1 MGSDS
6 LQWYYNFASQQYF
19 RLCRIYSNFSD
30 ERMKR
35 IFILI
40 YNFIVVLYQIAM
52 LVWLR
57 KQKRQ
62 ALEIYEDY
70 NDSNYIDCQN
80 ELIISQFWPLFVT
93 IMKIYLFYSIVLI
106 MISNI
111 EGFESYN
118 SQTVTLYTYL
128 IMLLPLAM
136 IVYDRWI
143 IQKLSK
149 KQKVTLTQIIFI
161 VLETLFQLY
170 LSQLLMEYQSLQ
182 RVIGILLIFT
192 IMLIVMATMNNFKL
206 RFVILAKFFIYLG
219 YKTEFSIFQCLF
231 TYHVVFLNLLL
242 VYYWDQQIMR
252 LSKIKHF
259 AEQSLR
265 SIPTAVCILNSDC
278 QQVLFSNRYMK
289 KLIDKSNTKT
299 KTFLTKS
306 VKQDYLFET
315 QPSIMNNY
323 DEIYLFFSQMF
334 ANIEEVK
341 NQLPLDAS
349 KFNLDNNDDEQL
361 NLNQIIQQ
369 IIKTDKKTQGKIYT
383 LRCQFIDRPEQVYDE
398 SQKVVIEVKMKTL
411 LQYEDNKHATLIN
424 LYDISTNLKSIYYKN
439 LNQFKSKVIR
449 SISHELRTRLNAIQG
464 MIQMVQNYNQK
475 FDREVQKYLKA
486 AFNNCRIQN
495 FIIGSIIDYN
505 LLRERQLP
513 VKPEKIRI
521 NILIQEVIDLFKDE
535 AELKNIKI
543 KYEDKIQTNN
553 YELLNSER
561 FQSILIHIISNSIRF
576 SKSDGL
582 ISIRLLKDLSNIN
595 NSNSNSNNNNSNNN
609 NNNNNYQTNSYIQVP
624 DSKIQIHRHSKLQIP
639 HSQSPQQQ
647 RMSGSEFCHDSSNNK
662 QRRSY
667 SKYKMASQFSS
678 IGNLSTNLADV
689 YLIEVKDNGLGMSTE
704 RLDQIR
710 SLLNGEDFQ
719 VDRNSN
725 DASSGM
731 MLGLRASSQL
741 IKNLSGKDDNLN
753 YLSIDSEIDKG
764 TIVQMHI
771 KIRLISGEN
780 FSSDLIIKE
789 SSVENEGIVHQ
800 YHNFNQKPS
809 PWSTVTQIHTKNLC
823 QCENTFMIVDDEP
836 YNLIV
841 LESLL
846 KKLQHQVVK
855 AENEKMLEQFQE
867 HKCKGYKGIIMD
879 YQMPIMNGEEATKY
893 ITSICKDKNIP
904 PIPIFGLTGF
914 SGEDEINR
922 LLESG
927 MKEVYIKPI
936 TIRTLEDL
944 ISNISKSEYRSLDYV
959 SNISQQFQF
968 MDIEYAEEDK
978 LVLEQSVH

>member
-1 MGSDS
+1 MRGTNEKEYQ
-6 LQWYYNFASQQYF
+6 LQN
-19 RLCRIYSNFSD
+19 I
-30 ERMKR
+30 
-35 IFILI
+35 I
-40 YNFIVVLYQIAM
+40 FIVVLYKIAM

-57 KQKRQ
+57 KQKRL

-70 NDSNYIDCQN
+70 NDSIYIDCQN

-93 IMKIYLFYSIVLI
+93 IMKIYLLYSIVLM
-106 MISNI
+106 MINNI
-111 EGFESYN
+111 KGFEEYN
-118 SQTVTLYTYL
+118 NQTVTLYTYL
-128 IMLLPLAM
+128 LILLPLAM

-149 KQKVTLTQIIFI
+149 KQKVALTQIIFI
-161 VLETLFQLY
+161 ILETLLQLY
-170 LSQLLMEYQSLQ
+170 LSQMLMEYSSLQ

-192 IMLIVMATMNNFKL
+192 IMLIVMATMNNFKIRL
-206 RFVILAKFFIYLG
+206 MILVKFFIYLG
-219 YKTEFSIFQCLF
+219 YKTEFAIFQYQF
-231 TYHVVFLNLLL
+231 TYNIAFLNFLL
-242 VYYWDQQIMR
+242 VYYWDQQIIR

-299 KTFLTKS
+299 KTFMTKS

-323 DEIYLFFSQMF
+323 DEIFLFFSQMF

-341 NQLPLDAS
+341 NQLPADSS
-349 KFNLDNNDDEQL
+349 KFNLDNQDEEQL
-361 NLNQIIQQ
+361 NLNQIIEY
-369 IIKTDKKTQGKIYT
+369 INKADKKTQGKIYT
-383 LRCQFIDRPEQVYDE
+383 LRCQFIDRPEQAYDE

-513 VKPEKIRI
+513 IKLDKIKI
-521 NILIQEVIDLFKDE
+521 NMLIQEVIELFKDE
-535 AELKNIKI
+535 AELKNVKI

-553 YELLNSER
+553 YELLDSEK

-582 ISIRLLKDLSNIN
+582 ISVRLQKDLSNT
-595 NSNSNSNNNNSNNN
+595 
-609 NNNNNYQTNSYIQVP
+609 NNNNYQTNSYIQVP
-624 DSKIQIHRHSKLQIP
+624 DNKVQIHRHSKFQIP

-662 QRRSY
+662 QRRTY
-667 SKYKMASQFSS
+667 SKYKMASQLSS

-689 YLIEVKDNGLGMSTE
+689 YMIEVKDNGLGMTTE
-704 RLDQIR
+704 RLEQIR

-731 MLGLRASSQL
+731 MLGLRASNQL
-741 IKNLSGKDDNLN
+741 IKNVSGKDDNLN
-753 YLSIDSEIDKG
+753 YISIDSDIDKG

-789 SSVENEGIVHQ
+789 SSVENEGIVHS
-800 YHNFNQKPS
+800 YNNFNLKLS

-855 AENEKMLEQFQE
+855 AENGKHCIQILEKMLEQFQE

-893 ITSICKDKNIP
+893 ITQICKDKNIP

-922 LLESG
+922 LLDSG
-927 MKEVYIKPI
+927 MREVYIKPI

-968 MDIEYAEEDK
+968 IDIEYAEEDK
-978 LVLEQSVH
+978 LVLEQSAQ

>member
-1 MGSDS
+1 MNLC
-6 LQWYYNFASQQYF
+6 LQNRKLNFLQQNNKGPLILFQFTQNFYSIPGKMLIYTEMKSIF
-19 RLCRIYSNFSD
+19 KIQKKIQTRLTY
-30 ERMKR
+30 E
-35 IFILI
+35 ILI
-40 YNFIVVLYQIAM
+40 IFQYIKTM
-52 LVWLR
+52 LIWLR
-57 KQKRQ
+57 KQKRL

-70 NDSNYIDCQN
+70 NDSIYIDCQN

-111 EGFESYN
+111 EEYESFN
-118 SQTVTLYTYL
+118 SQKVTLYTYL
-128 IMLLPLAM
+128 LILLPSTM
-136 IVYDRWI
+136 IIYDRWI
-143 IQKLSK
+143 IEKLSK
-149 KQKVTLTQIIFI
+149 RQKVVLTQIIFI
-161 VLETLFQLY
+161 TLETLLQLY
-170 LSQLLMEYQSLQ
+170 LSQLLMEYESLQ
-182 RVIGILLIFT
+182 RLIGILLIFT

-206 RFVILAKFFIYLG
+206 RLIILIKFFVYLG
-219 YKTEFSIFQCLF
+219 YKTEFTIFQYLF
-231 TYHVVFLNLLL
+231 TYHIVFLNLLL

-289 KLIDKSNTKT
+289 KLIDKSHTKT
-299 KTFLTKS
+299 KTFMTKS

-315 QPSIMNNY
+315 QPSIMSNY
-323 DEIYLFFSQMF
+323 DEIFQFFSQMF
-334 ANIEEVK
+334 ANVEEVK
-341 NQLPLDAS
+341 NQLPPDSS
-349 KFNLDNNDDEQL
+349 KFNLDNLDDEQI
-361 NLNQIIQQ
+361 NLNQIIQY

-383 LRCQFIDRPEQVYDE
+383 LRCQFIDRPEMINDE

-464 MIQMVQNYNQK
+464 MIQMVQNYNQN

-513 VKPEKIRI
+513 VKLDK
-521 NILIQEVIDLFKDE
+521 EVIDLFKDE
-535 AELKNIKI
+535 AELKSIKI

-553 YELLNSER
+553 FELLDSEK
-561 FQSILIHIISNSIRF
+561 FQSILIHIISNSVRF

-582 ISIRLLKDLSNIN
+582 ISIKLLKDL
-595 NSNSNSNNNNSNNN
+595 SNNN
-609 NNNNNYQTNSYIQVP
+609 NNNNNNQTNSYIQIP
-624 DSKIQIHRHSKLQIP
+624 DNRAQINKHSKLQVP

-647 RMSGSEFCHDSSNNK
+647 RLNGSECCHDSSNNK
-662 QRRSY
+662 QRRTY

-678 IGNLSTNLADV
+678 NGNLSTNLADV
-689 YLIEVKDNGLGMSTE
+689 YMIEVRDNGLGMTAE
-704 RLDQIR
+704 RLEYIR

-719 VDRNSN
+719 VERNSN

-731 MLGLRASSQL
+731 MLGLRASNQL
-741 IKNLSGKDDNLN
+741 IKNVSGKDDNGN
-753 YLSIDSEIDKG
+753 YISIDSDIDKG
-764 TIVQMHI
+764 TIIQMHI
-771 KIRLISGEN
+771 KIKLISGEN
-780 FSSDLIIKE
+780 FSSELILKE
-789 SSVENEGIVHQ
+789 SSVENEGIVHSFQ
-800 YHNFNQKPS
+800 NFNLKLS
-809 PWSTVTQIHTKNLC
+809 PWSTVAQIHTKNLC

-855 AENEKMLEQFQE
+855 AENEKMVEQFQD

-893 ITSICKDKNIP
+893 ITQICKDKNIT

-927 MKEVYIKPI
+927 MREVYVKPI
-936 TIRTLEDL
+936 TIKTLEDL
-944 ISNISKSEYRSLDYV
+944 ISNISRSEYRSLDYV

-978 LVLEQSVH
+978 LVLEQSVN

>member
-1 MGSDS
+1 M
-6 LQWYYNFASQQYF
+6 
-19 RLCRIYSNFSD
+19 
-30 ERMKR
+30 
-35 IFILI
+35 LI
-40 YNFIVVLYQIAM
+40 
-52 LVWLR
+52 WLR
-57 KQKRQ
+57 KQKKS
-62 ALEIYEDY
+62 AYEIYEDY
-70 NDSNYIDCQN
+70 NDSIYIDCQN
-80 ELIISQFWPLFVT
+80 ELIISQFWPLLVT
-93 IMKIYLFYSIVLI
+93 IMKIYLFYSAVLI
-106 MISNI
+106 IISNI

-118 SQTVTLYTYL
+118 SQTITLYTYL
-128 IMLLPLAM
+128 LILLPLAM
-136 IVYDRWI
+136 IIYDRWI

-149 KQKVTLTQIIFI
+149 KKKVVLTQIIF
-161 VLETLFQLY
+161 VTLETLLQLY
-170 LSQLLMEYQSLQ
+170 LTQLLMEYESLQ
-182 RVIGILLIFT
+182 RLIGILLIFT
-192 IMLIVMATMNNFKL
+192 IMLITMATMNNFKL
-206 RFVILAKFFIYLG
+206 RLIILIKFFVYLG
-219 YKTEFSIFQCLF
+219 YKTEFTIFSCLF
-231 TYHVVFLNLLL
+231 TYHIVFLNLLL
-242 VYYWDQQIMR
+242 VYFWDQQIIR

-289 KLIDKSNTKT
+289 KLIEKSHTKT
-299 KTFLTKS
+299 RTFMTKS
-306 VKQDYLFET
+306 VKQDYIFET

-323 DEIYLFFSQMF
+323 EEIFLFFSQMF
-334 ANIEEVK
+334 ANIDEVK
-341 NQLPLDAS
+341 NQLPPDSS
-349 KFNLDNNDDEQL
+349 KFNLDNLDDEQL
-361 NLNQIIQQ
+361 NLNQIIQY

-383 LRCQFIDRPEQVYDE
+383 LRCQFIDRPEQAYDE

-513 VKPEKIRI
+513 VKLDK
-521 NILIQEVIDLFKDE
+521 EVIDLFKDE

-553 YELLNSER
+553 YELLDSEK

-582 ISIRLLKDLSNIN
+582 ITIRLLKDQS
-595 NSNSNSNNNNSNNN
+595 NN
-609 NNNNNYQTNSYIQVP
+609 NNNNNYQTNSYIQIP
-624 DSKIQIHRHSKLQIP
+624 DNKVQINRHSKLQIP

-647 RMSGSEFCHDSSNNK
+647 RMSGSEICHDSSNNNK
-662 QRRSY
+662 QRRTY

-689 YLIEVKDNGLGMSTE
+689 YMIEVKDNGLGMASE
-704 RLDQIR
+704 RLDYIR

-719 VDRNSN
+719 SERNSN
-725 DASSGM
+725 DASSGI
-731 MLGLRASSQL
+731 MLGLRASNQL
-741 IKNLSGKDDNLN
+741 IKNVSGKDDNVN
-753 YLSIDSEIDKG
+753 YISIDSDIDKG

-780 FSSDLIIKE
+780 FSSDLILKE

-800 YHNFNQKPS
+800 YHNFNQKLS

-836 YNLIV
+836 YNLVV

-846 KKLQHQVVK
+846 KKLQHSVVK
-855 AENEKMLEQFQE
+855 AENGKHCIQLLEKMLEQFQE

-893 ITSICKDKNIP
+893 ITQICKDKNIP

-927 MKEVYIKPI
+927 MREVYIKPI

-944 ISNISKSEYRSLDYV
+944 ISNISRSEYRSLDYV

-968 MDIEYAEEDK
+968 IDIEYAEEDK
-978 LVLEQSVH
+978 LVLDQSAH